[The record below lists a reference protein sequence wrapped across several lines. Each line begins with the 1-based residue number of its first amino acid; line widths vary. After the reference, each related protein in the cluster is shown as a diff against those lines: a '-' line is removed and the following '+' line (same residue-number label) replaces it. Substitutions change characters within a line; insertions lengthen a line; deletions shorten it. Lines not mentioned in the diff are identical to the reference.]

1 MTLRLRLSAIVLAG
15 CAAIRG
21 SAAES
26 SFSTLFTFDARYG
39 RSGIPPATWA
49 AGEDAAMSGIF
60 SLKTVHSIDVP
71 AGGVS
76 EWASDVFALDT
87 GGMWYDADGDGI
99 PDWWTKRHF
108 GQATGIDC
116 TSDAD
121 NDGFSAYQEF
131 VADTDPLDPASKLIM
146 TIERCDSGF
155 ELSFKTA
162 PDRVYELHHAE
173 SIDELI
179 SAPTVESIQGTGST
193 VTRQFEAGPDTLFFR
208 VTVALP
214 END

>member
-1 MTLRLRLSAIVLAG
+1 MGLG
-15 CAAIRG
+15 CLCARHRRNVVRRG
-21 SAAES
+21 
-26 SFSTLFTFDARYG
+26 RG
-39 RSGIPPATWA
+39 RNSGLV
-49 AGEDAAMSGIF
+49 D
-60 SLKTVHSIDVP
+60 KTS
-71 AGGVS
+71 
-76 EWASDVFALDT
+76 
-87 GGMWYDADGDGI
+87 
-99 PDWWTKRHF
+99 
-108 GQATGIDC
+108 
-116 TSDAD
+116 
-121 NDGFSAYQEF
+121 SAYQEF
-131 VADTDPLDPASKLIM
+131 VADTDPLDPASRLIM